1 MTDRGASVIT
11 VLYGLLPPY
20 TNVEGYE
27 GSNRAVTTCGLPLQI
42 RLQVGRVADSRK
54 ATMLA
59 ANKLNGF
66 AIVRK
71 ACRCGT

>member
-1 MTDRGASVIT
+1 M
-11 VLYGLLPPY
+11 P
-20 TNVEGYE
+20 EH
-27 GSNRAVTTCGLPLQI
+27 AVYNPGMPNPQGIQL

-54 ATMLA
+54 ATTLA